1 MEYKYTLD
9 EVEKRLRDA
18 DMYVPSRATLSK
30 LIRKEKLFQRGLAK
44 KGLNGF
50 EKGDV
55 TGKEWL
61 FNDVG
66 VLTLMSATTDVRHR
80 RTKKQ
85 MKESRKVEQLEIGN
99 NTFTFNDDG
108 SISYKPIG
116 AVAYEPFTPVKV
128 HMQTWLDTQL
138 DDYIK
143 LKSKLY
149 DTDYTTT
156 LESIIR
162 EDMSRAFPD
171 IPKRW

>member
-85 MKESRKVEQLEIGN
+85 MKESRKVEQLELGN

-108 SISYKPIG
+108 SMSYETYQPN
-116 AVAYEPFTPVKV
+116 ET
-128 HMQTWLDTQL
+128 HLQTWIDINLH
-138 DDYIK
+138 DYIIFK
-143 LKSKLY
+143 AKVY
-149 DTDYTTT
+149 NMDFRTT
-156 LESIIR
+156 LENIIE
-162 EDMSRAFPD
+162 EDMRKAFPD
-171 IPKRW
+171 IPTRW

>member
-61 FNDVG
+61 FNDDG
-66 VLTLMSATTDVRHR
+66 ILTLMSATTDVRHR

-99 NTFTFNDDG
+99 NTFTFNDNG
-108 SISYKPIG
+108 SMS
-116 AVAYEPFTPVKV
+116 YEPVVNTFEPYSQNEA
-128 HMQTWLDTQL
+128 HLQTWIDINLH
-138 DDYIK
+138 DYIIFK
-143 LKSKLY
+143 AKAYNL
-149 DTDYTTT
+149 DFRTI
-156 LESIIR
+156 LENIIE
-162 EDMSRAFPD
+162 EDMRKAFPD